1 LDNLEFDK
9 MKKTLFRFIV
19 ILFIL
24 LCANE
29 INSQEKEDLFA
40 LISENENP
48 IELLPERMIFTQ
60 SLLWGK
66 KGLLRKTGISPLN
79 IENRQ
84 KELKIRKTMLTA
96 HQVIGYLTLA
106 SMVAQG
112 IIGGKLYNGQDD
124 LYKTHKTMGSI
135 VNIGYF
141 TGAGLSLFAP
151 PPLVNK
157 KVKGL
162 NSIKAHKILAT
173 VHFSAMVATNYYKDK
188 NKKIHK
194 AAAYTAF
201 ASYAT
206 AVLVIKF

>member
-1 LDNLEFDK
+1 
-9 MKKTLFRFIV
+9 MKK
-19 ILFIL
+19 ILFSFIL
-24 LCANE
+24 FSIS
-29 INSQEKEDLFA
+29 INYSQEKEDLFN
-40 LISENENP
+40 LISEEQNQ
-48 IELLPERMIFTQ
+48 IELLPERMVFTQ

-66 KGLLRKTGISPLN
+66 NGLFRKTGISDLN
-79 IENRQ
+79 LENRE
-84 KELKIRKTMLTA
+84 KELRIRKNMLNA
-96 HQVIGYLTLA
+96 HQVIGYITLA

-112 IIGGKLYNGQDD
+112 IIGGKLYNGDES
-124 LYKTHKTMGSI
+124 LRNTHKTMGNI

-151 PPLVNK
+151 PPLINK
-157 KVKGL
+157 KVQGF

-173 VHFSAMVATNYYKDK
+173 IHFSAMVATNHFKDR
-188 NKKIHK
+188 NKDTHK

>member
-1 LDNLEFDK
+1 
-9 MKKTLFRFIV
+9 MKKTLFRLIV

-24 LCANE
+24 FCANE
-29 INSQEKEDLFA
+29 INSQEKEDLFT
-40 LISENENP
+40 LISKEDKQ
-48 IELLPERMIFTQ
+48 IELLPERIVFTQ

-66 KGLLRKTGISPLN
+66 NGLLRKTGISPLN
-79 IENRQ
+79 IENRE
-84 KELKIRKTMLTA
+84 KELKIRKTMLTV
-96 HQVIGYLTLA
+96 HQVIGYVTLA

-141 TGAGLSLFAP
+141 TGAGLSLFPP
-151 PPLVNK
+151 PPLINK
-157 KVKGL
+157 KVRGL
-162 NSIKAHKILAT
+162 NSIKAHKMLAT
-173 VHFSAMVATNYYKDK
+173 LHFTAMVATNYYKDK
-188 NKKIHK
+188 NKDYHK

>member
-1 LDNLEFDK
+1 
-9 MKKTLFRFIV
+9 MKK
-19 ILFIL
+19 ILFIFIL
-24 LCANE
+24 FSIS
-29 INSQEKEDLFA
+29 INYSQEKEDLFN
-40 LISENENP
+40 LISEEEKQ
-48 IELLPERMIFTQ
+48 IELLPERMVFTQ

-66 KGLLRKTGISPLN
+66 NGLFRKTGISDLN
-79 IENRQ
+79 IQNRER
-84 KELKIRKTMLTA
+84 ELKIRKNMLNA
-96 HQVIGYLTLA
+96 HQVIGYITLA

-112 IIGGKLYNGQDD
+112 IIGGKLYNGDES
-124 LYKTHKTMGSI
+124 LRNTHKTMGNI

-151 PPLVNK
+151 PPLINK
-157 KVKGL
+157 KVQGF

-173 VHFSAMVATNYYKDK
+173 IHFSAMVATNHFKDR
-188 NKKIHK
+188 NKDTHK

>member
-1 LDNLEFDK
+1 
-9 MKKTLFRFIV
+9 MKLNTL
-19 ILFIL
+19 LFFTVFLISTFSF
-24 LCANE
+24 
-29 INSQEKEDLFA
+29 SQEKDDLFNM
-40 LISENENP
+40 IEQEEKK
-48 IELLPERMIFTQ
+48 IELLPEKMIFTQ

-79 IENRQ
+79 LENRQ
-84 KELKIRKTMLTA
+84 KELKIRKTMLTT
-96 HQVIGYLTLA
+96 HQAIGYLTLA
-106 SMVAQG
+106 SMIAQG
-112 IIGGKLYNGQDD
+112 IIGGKLYNGDES
-124 LYKTHKTMGSI
+124 LRSTHNTMGKV

-141 TGAGLSLFAP
+141 TGAGLSLFSP
-151 PPLVNK
+151 PPLINK
-157 KVKGL
+157 KVKGF

-188 NKKIHK
+188 NKSNHK

>member
-1 LDNLEFDK
+1 
-9 MKKTLFRFIV
+9 MKRFLFIF
-19 ILFIL
+19 ILFSI
-24 LCANE
+24 A
-29 INSQEKEDLFA
+29 INYSQEKEDLFS
-40 LISENENP
+40 LISEEQNQ
-48 IELLPERMIFTQ
+48 IELLPERMVFTQ

-66 KGLLRKTGISPLN
+66 NGLFRKTGISPLN
-79 IENRQ
+79 IENRE

-96 HQVIGYLTLA
+96 HQVLGYVTLV

-124 LYKTHKTMGSI
+124 LYNTHKTMGNI
-135 VNIGYF
+135 VNVGYF

-151 PPLVNK
+151 PPLINK
-157 KVKGL
+157 KVKGF

-173 VHFSAMVATNYYKDK
+173 IHFSSMVATNYYKDK
-188 NKKIHK
+188 NKDNHK

>member
-1 LDNLEFDK
+1 
-9 MKKTLFRFIV
+9 MKKILF
-19 ILFIL
+19 LFIL
-24 LCANE
+24 FSIA
-29 INSQEKEDLFA
+29 INYSQEKEDLFS
-40 LISENENP
+40 LISEEQNQ
-48 IELLPERMIFTQ
+48 IELLPERMVFTQ

-66 KGLLRKTGISPLN
+66 NGLFRKTGISDLN
-79 IENRQ
+79 IENRE
-84 KELKIRKTMLTA
+84 KELRIRKNMLNA
-96 HQVIGYLTLA
+96 HQVIGYITLA

-112 IIGGKLYNGQDD
+112 IIGGKLYNGDES
-124 LYKTHKTMGSI
+124 LRNTHKTMGNI

-151 PPLVNK
+151 PPLINK
-157 KVKGL
+157 KVKGF

-173 VHFSAMVATNYYKDK
+173 IHFSAMVATNHFKDR
-188 NKKIHK
+188 NKDTHK

>member
-1 LDNLEFDK
+1 MVNIIY
-9 MKKTLFRFIV
+9 MKK
-19 ILFIL
+19 ILFIFIL
-24 LCANE
+24 FSIS
-29 INSQEKEDLFA
+29 INYSQEKEDLFN
-40 LISENENP
+40 LISEEQNQ
-48 IELLPERMIFTQ
+48 IELLPERMVFTQ

-66 KGLLRKTGISPLN
+66 NGLFRKTGISDLN
-79 IENRQ
+79 LENRE
-84 KELKIRKTMLTA
+84 KELRIRKNMLNA
-96 HQVIGYLTLA
+96 HQVIGYITLA

-112 IIGGKLYNGQDD
+112 IIGGKLYNGDES
-124 LYKTHKTMGSI
+124 LRNTHKTMGNI

-151 PPLVNK
+151 PPLINK
-157 KVKGL
+157 KVKGF

-173 VHFSAMVATNYYKDK
+173 IHFSAMVATNHFKDR
-188 NKKIHK
+188 NKDTHK

>member
-1 LDNLEFDK
+1 MVNLIY
-9 MKKTLFRFIV
+9 MKK
-19 ILFIL
+19 ILFSFIL
-24 LCANE
+24 FSIS
-29 INSQEKEDLFA
+29 INYSQEKEDLFN
-40 LISENENP
+40 LISEEQNQ
-48 IELLPERMIFTQ
+48 IELLPERMVFTQ

-66 KGLLRKTGISPLN
+66 NGLFRKTGISDLN
-79 IENRQ
+79 LENRE
-84 KELKIRKTMLTA
+84 KELRIRKNMLNA
-96 HQVIGYLTLA
+96 HQVIGYITLA

-112 IIGGKLYNGQDD
+112 IIGGKLYNGDES
-124 LYKTHKTMGSI
+124 LRNTHKTMGNI

-151 PPLVNK
+151 PPLINK
-157 KVKGL
+157 KVQGF

-173 VHFSAMVATNYYKDK
+173 IHFSAMVATNHFKDR
-188 NKKIHK
+188 NKDTHK

>member
-1 LDNLEFDK
+1 
-9 MKKTLFRFIV
+9 MKSFLFIF
-19 ILFIL
+19 ILFSI
-24 LCANE
+24 A
-29 INSQEKEDLFA
+29 INYSQEKEDLFS
-40 LISENENP
+40 LISEEQNQ
-48 IELLPERMIFTQ
+48 IELLPERMVFTQ

-66 KGLLRKTGISPLN
+66 NGLFRKTGISDLN
-79 IENRQ
+79 IENRE
-84 KELKIRKTMLTA
+84 KELRIRKNMLNA
-96 HQVIGYLTLA
+96 HQVIGYITLA

-112 IIGGKLYNGQDD
+112 IIGGKLYNGDES
-124 LYKTHKTMGSI
+124 LRNTHKTMGNI

-151 PPLVNK
+151 PPLINK
-157 KVKGL
+157 KVKGF

-173 VHFSAMVATNYYKDK
+173 IHFSAMVATNHFKDR
-188 NKKIHK
+188 NKDTHK